1 MGNPALFPLF
11 YKTACPDIVIIQI
24 NPIERDAVPR
34 SAHEIQDR
42 LNETTF
48 NGALMGELR
57 AIDFVNR
64 LIDSGKLSRDDYM
77 RPFVHRIGGGRHLE
91 SFSASSKLNASWSLI
106 SKLNGLGREAAK
118 QWLDETYDLIGREG
132 TLNLL
137 LAYS

>member
-42 LNETTF
+42 LNEITF
-48 NGALMGELR
+48 NGALMSEMR

-64 LIDSGKLSRDDYM
+64 LIDSGKLSRADYM
-77 RPFVHRIGGGRHLE
+77 RPFVHRIDGGHYLE
-91 SFSASSKLNASWSLI
+91 SSPASSKLNASWSLI
-106 SKLNGLGREAAK
+106 S
-118 QWLDETYDLIGREG
+118 
-132 TLNLL
+132 NLHGF
-137 LAYS
+137 